1 MLASYQYKGRT
12 ARGDA
17 VTGTLEADSPE
28 ALANRLFSSGVTP
41 TEILPAAASQDALE
55 DIWRKLGGG
64 RPKLT
69 DLILFSR
76 QMYTITK
83 AGLPLLRGIACL
95 AASTP
100 NVVLKETLDDV
111 MDGLQAGRDLA
122 TSLGRHPE
130 IFSKFYVSIIRVGES
145 SGTLPTAF
153 LRMCEYLTMEK
164 QIQDKLKQAL
174 RYPLF
179 VMVAIGV
186 AVGIITMFVLPKFA
200 PIFQALGD
208 DLPWATVVLLGV
220 SGFVS
225 EYWYIVA
232 AAIIGGVAGFKIYL
246 RNEAGRYRWDKFKL
260 QVPVLG
266 QVTLKA
272 TLARICRSF
281 AVALEAGVPIIQGLN
296 IIARATGNEYMSS
309 RVLGLR
315 DGIERG
321 QSLSQTAE
329 TVSLFTPLVLQMIAI
344 GEETGALSEMLAE
357 VADFYEREVDLDLEN
372 MSSALEPFLIVAVG
386 GMVLILALGVF
397 LPLWDMAANA
407 GGVG

>member
-1 MLASYQYKGRT
+1 MASYQYKGRT

-17 VTGTLEADSPE
+17 VTGTLDAESPE
-28 ALANRLFSSGVTP
+28 ALANRLFASGVTP

-83 AGLPLLRGIACL
+83 AGLPLLRGIGSL

-100 NVVLKETLDDV
+100 NVVLKEALEDV
-111 MDGLQAGRDLA
+111 IDGLQAGRDLA
-122 TSLGRHPE
+122 ASLGKHPE

-153 LRMCEYLTMEK
+153 LRMYEYLTMEK
-164 QIQDKLKQAL
+164 QIRDKLKQAL
-174 RYPLF
+174 RYPMF

-186 AVGIITMFVLPKFA
+186 AVGVITLFVLPKFA
-200 PIFQALGD
+200 PIFNALGD
-208 DLPWATVVLLGV
+208 DLPWATRVLLGT
-220 SGFVS
+220 SGFMS
-225 EYWYIVA
+225 EYWYVVA
-232 AAIIGGVAGFKIYL
+232 VVIIGGIAGFKVYL

-260 QVPVLG
+260 RVPVMG

-272 TLARICRSF
+272 TLARVCRSF
-281 AVALEAGVPIIQGLN
+281 AVALESGVPIIQGLG
-296 IIARATGNEYMSS
+296 IIARATGNEYMSE

-315 DGIERG
+315 NGIERG
-321 QSLSQTAE
+321 ESLSQTSQ
-329 TVSLFTPLVLQMIAI
+329 TVNLFTPLVLQMIEI
-344 GEETGALSEMLAE
+344 GEETGALNEMLVE
-357 VADFYEREVDLDLEN
+357 VADFYEREVDQDLEN

-407 GGVG
+407 GGIG